1 MGFVIRAAVGMLA
14 SEDVALGPSPTITYW
29 AFIGGRFIPPFN
41 VLPGPEPLL
50 NTFYESDTIGEGLL
64 S

>member
-1 MGFVIRAAVGMLA
+1 MLA

-41 VLPGPEPLL
+41 VLPGPEPFL
-50 NTFYESDTIGEGLL
+50 NTFYEPDTIGEGLL